1 MFEPLALRAELG
13 APGLVVVRLG
23 ARTLDDEL
31 LRRSVDE
38 CHTRWGIWG
47 FSVLEVPGG
56 DFEQLVRMRPIVADR
71 RQFLVADG
79 ESLIDAGFPLLPTMD
94 TPHWTVVLAAA
105 TAGQFERVRAH
116 FRGPVDNP
124 TYRSGRR

>member
-1 MFEPLALRAELG
+1 MSEPLALRDELA

-38 CHTRWGIWG
+38 CHQRWGIWG

-56 DFEQLVRMRPIVADR
+56 DFEQLVRMRPIVAAR

-79 ESLIDAGFPLLPTMD
+79 ESLVNDGFPLLPTLD
-94 TPHWTVVLAAA
+94 SPHWTVVLAAA
-105 TAGQFERVRAH
+105 TAGHFERVRTH
-116 FRGPVDNP
+116 SRGPLDNP
-124 TYRSGRR
+124 TYRSDLR